1 MQAVILAGGSGTRL
15 QPFTFE
21 SPKPMYPINGR
32 PFLDHLLDQVSEF
45 NITDV
50 ILLLGYKA
58 QKIIDHLSA
67 YSRKDLHIEYVIT
80 PEDYDT
86 GARIRAA
93 VPFIHGDF
101 LLMYCDN
108 YCPILFQRQYQA
120 FQNNHALVQM
130 TAYANK
136 DGYTK
141 NNLRVEAGKVLAYDK
156 SRVSSGLNSVDIGY
170 AIIAHEVLKELP
182 EDENFN
188 FERFAYGKA
197 LNAGRLYA
205 GITEHRYYSIG
216 SYARLELTERFFSGR
231 KALFLDR
238 DGTINVRP
246 PKACYVE
253 SPSDFVWLPDAKR
266 AIKMFNDA
274 GWLVLLVSNQPGLA
288 RGRLTTEMLD
298 AIHEKMNADLN
309 ACGAWIDKIYFCP
322 HNWDEGCACRKPNPG
337 MLYQAQRDFDLNI
350 PRDCLLI
357 GDDER
362 DIEAADRASCK
373 SLLVSET
380 YSLWDAA
387 NDILSHP

>member
-32 PFLDHLLDQVSEF
+32 PFLDHLLDQISEF
-45 NITDV
+45 GITDV

-58 QKIIDHLSA
+58 QKIVDYLSVHP
-67 YSRKDLHIEYVIT
+67 REGLHIEYVIT
-80 PEDYDT
+80 PEDCDT
-86 GARIRAA
+86 GARIRGAA
-93 VPFIHGDF
+93 HLIHDDF

-108 YCPILFQRQYQA
+108 YCPISFLQQYQA
-120 FQNNHALVQM
+120 FRNNHALVQM

-141 NNLRVEAGKVLAYDK
+141 NNLRVEAGKVLIYDK
-156 SRVSSGLNSVDIGY
+156 DRVSSGLNSVDIGY
-170 AIIAHEVLKELP
+170 AIIAHEVLTEIP

-188 FERFAYGKA
+188 FERFVYGKA
-197 LNAGRLYA
+197 LHAGRLYA

-216 SYARLELTERFFSGR
+216 SYARMELTQRFFSGR

-246 PKACYVE
+246 QKACYVE
-253 SPSDFVWLPDAKR
+253 SPSDFVWLPNAPQ

-288 RGRLTTEMLD
+288 RGRLTTGMLD
-298 AIHEKMNADLN
+298 AIHKKMNADLIVQ
-309 ACGAWIDKIYFCP
+309 GAWIDKIYFCP
-322 HNWDEGCACRKPNPG
+322 HNWDEGCGCRKPNPG

-362 DIEAADRASCK
+362 DIEAADRADCK
-373 SLLVSET
+373 SLLVSEA

-387 NDILSHP
+387 NDILSHH